1 MRINV
6 FYCFSISFLFFFQCN
21 ISENESL
28 NSVFLNI
35 NDEPNATLIKN
46 TFIDSIFINNEV
58 NKNEIFTKSRNDI
71 LICNQNLSYSQAI
84 VFLKNKFIQ
93 FDSNCQ
99 NENTKKYL
107 KALYLCEFVHATFSF
122 QFLGSKLGKTKHNIA
137 IENWNNMT
145 LENCYNMGNNNLA
158 PVWCGDR
165 TNFYLR
171 LLDTLLGIKATAIS
185 IKNVHTFPI
194 VNIGDKRFIFDPFD
208 PFIILD
214 SLKLKIIDYDESLK
228 HCLKGKMLQV
238 IRTKKIFGFP
248 NELVSVDLAKDILA
262 VSKNENQDFSQ
273 KLMLYFTK
281 NKVNFLKRINTCS
294 FENYNKKGLVYN
306 SNLKED
312 RFIIHFFNN
321 LNNFPMKMNHFKK
334 FYFGIDCK

>member
-1 MRINV
+1 LQISCRNPIDKINN
-6 FYCFSISFLFFFQCN
+6 Q
-21 ISENESL
+21 
-28 NSVFLNI
+28 
-35 NDEPNATLIKN
+35 LIKN
-46 TFIDSIFINNEV
+46 TFIDSIFV
-58 NKNEIFTKSRNDI
+58 NYESYKNDI
-71 LICNQNLSYSQAI
+71 STISTNVTLICNQNLSYCQAI
-84 VFLKNKFIQ
+84 VILGNKFIQ
-93 FDSNCQ
+93 FDSNYQ

-107 KALYLCEFVHATFSF
+107 KALYLCEFVHAAFSF
-122 QFLGSKLGKTKHNIA
+122 QFLGSKLGKTNHNIA
-137 IENWNNMT
+137 IENWNKMT

-165 TNFYLR
+165 TSFYIR
-171 LLDTLLGIKATAIS
+171 LLDSLLGIKATTIS

-194 VNIGDKRFIFDPFD
+194 VNIGNRRFVFDPSD

-228 HCLKGKMLQV
+228 YCLKGQRFQV

-248 NELVSVDLAKDILA
+248 NELVSNDLTNEILA
-262 VSKNENQDFSQ
+262 VSKNENQDISQ
-273 KLMLYFTK
+273 KIMLYFTK

-306 SNLKED
+306 SNLKYD
-312 RFIIHFFNN
+312 RFIIHFINN

>member
-1 MRINV
+1 
-6 FYCFSISFLFFFQCN
+6 
-21 ISENESL
+21 
-28 NSVFLNI
+28 
-35 NDEPNATLIKN
+35 
-46 TFIDSIFINNEV
+46 
-58 NKNEIFTKSRNDI
+58 
-71 LICNQNLSYSQAI
+71 
-84 VFLKNKFIQ
+84 
-93 FDSNCQ
+93 
-99 NENTKKYL
+99 
-107 KALYLCEFVHATFSF
+107 
-122 QFLGSKLGKTKHNIA
+122 
-137 IENWNNMT
+137 
-145 LENCYNMGNNNLA
+145 
-158 PVWCGDR
+158 
-165 TNFYLR
+165 
-171 LLDTLLGIKATAIS
+171 LGIKATTIS
-185 IKNVHTFPI
+185 IKDVHTYPL
-194 VNIGDKRFIFDPFD
+194 VNIGNKRFIFDPFD

>member
-1 MRINV
+1 MRISV
-6 FYCFSISFLFFFQCN
+6 FYCLSISFLFFFQCN

-28 NSVFLNI
+28 DSVFLNI
-35 NDEPNATLIKN
+35 NDMPNAKLIKN
-46 TFIDSIFINNEV
+46 TFIDSIFVNHEA
-58 NKNEIFTKSRNDI
+58 NKNDICTKSTNDTF
-71 LICNQNLSYSQAI
+71 ICNQNLSYSQAI
-84 VFLKNKFIQ
+84 VILRNKFIQ
-93 FDSNCQ
+93 FDSNYQ

-122 QFLGSKLGKTKHNIA
+122 QFLGPKLGKTNHNID
-137 IENWNNMT
+137 IENWNQMT

-165 TNFYLR
+165 TSFYVR
-171 LLDTLLGIKATAIS
+171 LLDSLLGIKATSVS
-185 IKNVHTFPI
+185 IKNVHTFPL
-194 VNIGDKRFIFDPFD
+194 VNIGNRRFIVDPYD

-228 HCLKGKMLQV
+228 YCLKGQRLQV

-248 NELVSVDLAKDILA
+248 NELVSNDLTKEILA

-273 KLMLYFTK
+273 KIMLYFTK

-306 SNLKED
+306 SNLKYD
-312 RFIIHFFNN
+312 RFIIHFINN
-321 LNNFPMKMNHFKK
+321 LNSLPMKMNHFKK